1 MIFGNGVDI
10 VEIKRI
16 KEILDKNPRFLSRNF
31 SDEENLLFQEKQMK
45 IETIAAGFAAKE
57 AISKAMGTGI
67 RGFNLIEIVILRNEL
82 GKPIVLLKGNAQKT
96 ADSLGI
102 SSIELSI
109 SHSNEYAIAFAIAI
123 SK

>member
-67 RGFNLIEIVILRNEL
+67 RGFNLIDIVILRNEL

-102 SSIELSI
+102 ISFELSI
-109 SHSNEYAIAFAIAI
+109 SHSNDYAIAFAIAI